1 MFKLV
6 IQDDEG
12 KTTVVPLIRDEI
24 TIGRKEGNTIRL
36 TERNV
41 SRRHARILR
50 ANGEVQIE
58 DLGSYNGIRV
68 NNARIAERVNLRVS
82 DQVQIGDYKLYLK
95 AEGVEQVDDAR
106 TMPIERVEAGTDVLP
121 AVSPAPTAPIAIP
134 TPGIA
139 SPAVANGTGSQAAV
153 QVTGNPNR
161 TLVAMADTDPTTGR
175 PLASP
180 ALIAAAIPQ
189 QTGFGKLVVLSS
201 NFAGKEYELAR
212 PQMII
217 GRTDENDLVV
227 NHRSISRNHAKVV
240 REPDSG
246 RYTISDLQSSN
257 GVRVNGNDY
266 SKVELRRGDVV
277 DLGHVR
283 LRFVEPGED
292 FVFSRD
298 AVITDVP
305 ETGGK
310 KGLLVAIILGVL
322 VLGGVLVF
330 VLTRGSGDSGGK
342 GDGTGTNGMVHNP
355 KPDAPEVAVNPPP
368 ADADQGTVTPPPLDG
383 GGSTTAATDE
393 AKKIKARCTEH
404 ANDRKWTDL
413 ADCGK
418 ELTAAGS
425 PEGAEFVTR
434 GVAEASNEVRAREIE
449 KAIKGDK
456 GDPDLKKAYEL
467 LNGITP
473 GSVYLKDANKAYET
487 AKRAIYDST
496 VADLRAFL
504 RDCKKYE
511 SKAKTI
517 SDKYGKQIVDEA
529 SKKVGRCSDQTA
541 VVTPKTCE
549 PACGEGFV
557 CKGTTCEKKKE
568 VTVVT
573 PPTNPC
579 ADQTLTVDTEKK
591 GDEAMASGS
600 YAAALASFEV
610 VFKCKPAVARKAYLA
625 ACKARIFPKAKLYF
639 KYAGQDSLSQI
650 CLKEGYDPRTAP

>member
-106 TMPIERVEAGTDVLP
+106 TMPIERVDAAPTDILP
-121 AVSPAPTAPIAIP
+121 AVSAPTAPIAIP
-134 TPGIA
+134 ATPTNGAIA
-139 SPAVANGTGSQAAV
+139 SGTGTQPAV

-305 ETGGK
+305 ETGSK
-310 KGLLVAIILGVL
+310 KGLLVAILLGVL

-330 VLTRGSGDSGGK
+330 VLTRGPSDSGGGK
-342 GDGTGTNGMVHNP
+342 GDGTGTNGMVGGP

-368 ADADQGTVTPPPLDG
+368 ADAEVGVVTPPPLDS
-383 GGSTTAATDE
+383 GSTTVATDDI
-393 AKKIKARCTEH
+393 KRIKARCTEH
-404 ANDRKWTDL
+404 ANDRKWGEL
-413 ADCGK
+413 ADCGT
-418 ELTAAGS
+418 ELEKAGS

-434 GVAEASNEVRAREIE
+434 GNDESRNEVKAREIV
-449 KAIKGDK
+449 AAVK

-467 LNGITP
+467 LNGITA
-473 GSVYLKDANKAYET
+473 GSVYLKDANKNYEA
-487 AKRAIYDST
+487 AKRAIFDST
-496 VADLRAFL
+496 VADLRVFL
-504 RDCKKYE
+504 KDCKKYE

-517 SDKYGKQIVDEA
+517 SDKYGRQIVDEA
-529 SKKVGRCSDQTA
+529 AKKVGRCNDT
-541 VVTPKTCE
+541 VVIAPPKTCD
-549 PACGEGFV
+549 PSCGEGMV
-557 CKGTTCEKKKE
+557 CKNTTCVKKE
-568 VTVVT
+568 GTVVT

-579 ADQTLTVDTEKK
+579 ADQSLTADAEKK
-591 GDEAMASGS
+591 GDDSMGSGS
-600 YAAALASFEV
+600 YAAALGSFEI

-625 ACKARIFPKAKLYF
+625 ACKARNFPKAKLYF

-650 CLKEGYDPRTAP
+650 CLKEGYDPRLP